1 MVQRVATWEELEGAH
16 LWNDDEL
23 KLKLIFVCLFQ
34 SKDRIITVLSSKII
48 IFICV
53 CFGEI
58 WL

>member
-34 SKDRIITVLSSKII
+34 SKDRIITVCESVYL
-48 IFICV
+48 IF
-53 CFGEI
+53 
-58 WL
+58 